1 VTPGD
6 AEPPWPESGSVLPGA
21 SRNAPDGEQWQRVRA
36 LFEDA
41 VERDEGEWPDVLAAA
56 PEEDRELLS
65 RLLAADRSTEPLLD
79 RSPDELA
86 ADVFSE
92 EEPPPQRIGPY
103 RILGILGRGGMG
115 QVFRARHDEEPGAE
129 DVAIKL
135 LRRGMDSED
144 ILRRFRAERQ
154 ILARLT
160 HPNIARLRDGGI
172 TTDGRPYVV
181 MECVQGSPITTH
193 CETHGLSL
201 ESRLRLF
208 AEVCSGVEHAHAHGI
223 VHRDLKPRNIV
234 VSDGSGSPAGSTSAR
249 ATVKLLDFGI
259 AKVLEP
265 DGMDLT
271 VAHTHTGSRFM
282 TLEYASPEQIRSG
295 PLGPASDVYSLG
307 VVLHELLT
315 GRRPHDLAGL
325 APSEVERVI
334 CESPPKRLTSEGKG
348 VPSAL
353 QAIILMALRKEP
365 ERRYG
370 SAGELGDDVRRFL
383 AGEAVRARG
392 DSLPYRVRTFVRRRT
407 VALALLAAVI
417 GMSAGLGGFL
427 LSRGGGAPPA
437 GAAAA
442 LDQLAIAV
450 LPFDYAGPEGQE
462 YFADGLVDVV
472 NAQLAGLPG
481 LRVISPDR
489 SAGRGG
495 PAGTPREIATELGV
509 EYLLAGSVSFDGTGD
524 PSGRVVVES
533 RLLRVADDS
542 VVWSQAFEHT
552 MVQFLAVQ
560 SVIAREVARA
570 LRLDGTDG
578 AWAARGA
585 VGTSDLEAY
594 RLYLRGNDFI
604 RFNEDEERLR
614 LAEASYLAAL
624 ARDSTFGEA
633 WAKLSTVHT
642 QLWFHRYDASG
653 ERLESA
659 QQAAERALRNH
670 PDLPETHYALAYY
683 QYQGRGDLRQAQRY
697 FEQALEFQPNH
708 VRALFGLASVLRRQ
722 GRMEEALARFQEL
735 TVLEP
740 LDANYVFSA
749 AFTQQLLRNY
759 PESERLY
766 DDVMRR
772 ASDLPMLY
780 FTRAHLALGQTG
792 SVAEAR
798 RVLMEGAGAAVD
810 NDHTRFLQA
819 NLDLMAG
826 RYREALA
833 TTAAWRLEVLD
844 AQALYTPVSWLRA
857 AAYRGLGE
865 ADSARAQEQVALRI
879 LEARVDSHPEDAR
892 AHGALGRV
900 YATLG
905 RPDEAVRSA
914 KRGKEL
920 TPLGRDAILAPF
932 RMEDLAAVYVL
943 NGQLEEAIAELES
956 LLSVPGMLSPGH
968 LRADPLWAPLLDHP
982 RLPADR

>member
-1 VTPGD
+1 VSTRGSEPSRGPRS
-6 AEPPWPESGSVLPGA
+6 EPPGA
-21 SRNAPDGEQWQRVRA
+21 PPDALEAEQWQRVRA
-36 LFEDA
+36 IFEDA
-41 VERDEGEWPDVLAAA
+41 VERDERDWPALLAAA
-56 PEEDRELLS
+56 PEEDQELLS
-65 RLLAADRSTEPLLD
+65 RLLAADRTTEPLLD

-86 ADVFSE
+86 ADLFPG
-92 EEPPPQRIGPY
+92 EEPLPQRIGAY
-103 RILGILGRGGMG
+103 RVLGFLGRGGMG
-115 QVFRARHDEEPGAE
+115 QVVRARRDDAPDGR
-129 DVAIKL
+129 DVAIKV

-144 ILRRFRAERQ
+144 VLRRFRAERQ
-154 ILARLT
+154 ILAHLT
-160 HPNIARLRDGGI
+160 HPNIARLLDGGI

-193 CETHGLSL
+193 CQARALSR
-201 ESRLRLF
+201 ECRLRLF
-208 AEVCSGVEHAHAHGI
+208 VEACSAVEHAHEHGI

-234 VSDGSGSPAGSTSAR
+234 VDEGSTSEG
-249 ATVKLLDFGI
+249 TVKLLDFGI

-315 GRRPHDLAGL
+315 GRRPHNLAGL
-325 APSEVERVI
+325 GFSEVERVI
-334 CESPPKRLTSEGKG
+334 CETPPERPTSEGRSL
-348 VPSAL
+348 PSAL
-353 QAIILMALRKEP
+353 QAIALMALRKEP

-370 SAGELGDDVRRFL
+370 SAGELGEDLRRFL

-392 DSLPYRVRTFVRRRT
+392 DSFPYRVRTYVRRHT
-407 VALALLAAVI
+407 VALALLVAAV

-427 LSRGGGAPPA
+427 LSREGGPPP
-437 GAAAA
+437 AAAA
-442 LDQLAIAV
+442 GAMSQLAIAV
-450 LPFDYAGPEGQE
+450 LPFAYAGPEGQE

-481 LRVISPDR
+481 LRVISPSRPEHREED
-489 SAGRGG
+489 GR
-495 PAGTPREIATELGV
+495 PAREVASELGV
-509 EYLLAGSVSFDGTGD
+509 AYLLAGSVGFEGSGE

-542 VVWSQAFEHT
+542 IIWSQAFEHP

-560 SVIAREVARA
+560 SIIAREVARA
-570 LRLDGTDG
+570 LGLGGTDP

-585 VGTSDLEAY
+585 PGTADVEAY
-594 RLYLRGNDFI
+594 RFYLRGNDFL

-642 QLWFHRYDASG
+642 QLWFHRYDASE

-659 QQAAERALRNH
+659 RQAAERALRNH

-722 GRMEEALARFQEL
+722 GRMEEALARFEEL

-766 DDVMRR
+766 EDVMRR

-792 SVAEAR
+792 SVTEAR

-810 NDHTRFLQA
+810 NDHTRFLAA

-826 RYREALA
+826 RYREVLA

-865 ADSARAQEQVALRI
+865 ADRARIEELTALRI
-879 LEARVDSHPEDAR
+879 LEARVESHPADAR

-900 YATLG
+900 YAALG

-914 KRGKEL
+914 MRGKEL
-920 TPLGRDAILAPF
+920 TPLGRDAVLAPF

-943 NGQLEEAIAELES
+943 NGQLDEAFAELES
-956 LLSVPGMLSPGH
+956 LLAVPGMLSPRH
-968 LRADPLWAPLLDHP
+968 LRADPLWAPLLGHP
-982 RLPADR
+982 GFPADW